1 MTLIGMA
8 LFEVDKATWRARLA
22 ITGAVVA
29 PFAAFVAVL
38 FLSGGSS
45 ANATAVGLDVSRAR
59 AAANPAAEP
68 EEPGTTITVRQ
79 SDYGRILFDGRGGA
93 LYAFTRD
100 PGGRSVC
107 TDACAA
113 SWPPYLLRGSLRA
126 GVGVEA
132 SLLGT
137 TARPNGARQVTYAG
151 RPLYYWVGDQEPGDV
166 GCQNVVEFGGRWLV
180 LRATGRLV
188 REANR

>member
-1 MTLIGMA
+1 MA
-8 LFEVDKATWRARLA
+8 LYEVDKVTWRSRLA
-22 ITGAVVA
+22 ITGGMVG
-29 PFAAFVAVL
+29 PFAVFVAVL

-45 ANATAVGLDVSRAR
+45 TNAVAAGLDVSRAR
-59 AAANPAAEP
+59 AAANPGAAEP
-68 EEPGTTITVRQ
+68 EEPGATITLRQ
-79 SDYGRILFDGRGGA
+79 SDYGQILFDGRGHA

-100 PGGRSVC
+100 RGGRSVC

-113 SWPPYLLRGSLRA
+113 SWPPYLLHGPLRA
-126 GVGVEA
+126 GAGAEA

-137 TARPNGARQVTYAG
+137 TVRRNGARQVTYGG
-151 RPLYYWVGDQEPGDV
+151 RPLYYWLGDQEPGDV